1 MHCKECRYVYSR
13 SRYRI
18 RSERDGLRF
27 GTGREA
33 GVYVSHSYPPK
44 TDRQCDFC
52 EFSTLFSNTPQ
63 LTNSRLPFATNAMDN
78 VVADGFTRDVS
89 KQISELPAAQFADGL
104 KNDIM

>member
-1 MHCKECRYVYSR
+1 MYCKECRYVYSR

-33 GVYVSHSYPPK
+33 GVYVSHSFILPK
-44 TDRQCDFC
+44 TDRRCDFC
-52 EFSTLFSNTPQ
+52 EFSIFFNTPQ
-63 LTNSRLPFATNAMDN
+63 LTNSRPPFATNAMDN
-78 VVADGFTRDVS
+78 VVVDGFTRDVS
-89 KQISELPAAQFADGL
+89 KQISEHPAAQFADRL